1 MHALFIIGTR
11 PEAIKLSEPIKRF
24 AKDSLATI
32 LLTGQH
38 PALARDTLFQLNVE
52 HGSIR
57 EPILA
62 TSNWQMTLR
71 DEIDGIRTNICWPH
85 ETAPELPSVAVVQG
99 DTDSAMLGAIHAK
112 RLGMK
117 VVHVEAGLRTYADE
131 PFPEE
136 SNRRVIGQIADVN
149 CCPSWQAA
157 ENLRQERAPGRILVT
172 GQTGLDAIVRSETKM
187 PWEMFDV
194 SGAWE
199 VIVALHRQETRPH
212 MEHIAHQLSIC
223 AREMSKA
230 AKFRVILHPNPAASD
245 VFRERLPGFDNLT
258 MHGPLTFEQMGYALR
273 TAHLAITDSGGI
285 QEERAFY
292 GAPSLILRKITERPE
307 THPWCKLAD
316 PANVGLRKFIGPYIM
331 SPCPQPG
338 CRAYGYGDGT
348 ASQAVAD
355 AIREAGER

>member
-1 MHALFIIGTR
+1 MHALFIVGTR
-11 PEAIKLSEPIKRF
+11 PEAIKLSEPIKR
-24 AKDSLATI
+24 LRATSDVSI

-38 PALARDTLFQLNVE
+38 PTLAASSLKELGVEGAVTSQDMGLGDWKGALFFTLDAMVEWKNVQK
-52 HGSIR
+52 I
-57 EPILA
+57 
-62 TSNWQMTLR
+62 N
-71 DEIDGIRTNICWPH
+71 
-85 ETAPELPSVAVVQG
+85 VAVVQG

-117 VVHVEAGLRTYADE
+117 VVHVEAGLRAYADE